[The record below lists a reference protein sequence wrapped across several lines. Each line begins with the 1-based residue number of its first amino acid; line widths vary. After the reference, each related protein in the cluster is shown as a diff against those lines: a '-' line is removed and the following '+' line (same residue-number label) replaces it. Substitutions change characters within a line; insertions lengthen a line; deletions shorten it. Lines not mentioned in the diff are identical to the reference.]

1 MQDDI
6 KMFLK
11 ENLLGYITDEV
22 ISDIFGS
29 DNNKVK
35 GLIDSTKV
43 TFKATCDALCKKW
56 DTSEKTIHPE
66 KNTLFSSYFR
76 QNIAAD
82 IENGMLSEIREYLGL
97 GNGFYFNNAQECSN
111 KKLKSRIKESKVE
124 ISFGYCPSWVEGIKH
139 YEKYVMAENK
149 KTVQAVIGKGPFRIS
164 PEHSKYE
171 VAESLW
177 NTMTPE
183 NRRKHILK
191 LNKFA
196 KYFISADVL

>member
-1 MQDDI
+1 MTATSCQHPFLINVRTSKNANMPGPAMFHLKQERKDFLHFSHALIERNESFENLNFVGGDRSSAQRGFLKPLKYSTFLPCTMHMQDDI

-11 ENLLGYITDEV
+11 ENLLGNITDEV

-35 GLIDSTKV
+35 GLIDSTKD

-82 IENGMLSEIREYLGL
+82 IENGMLTEIREYLGL
-97 GNGFYFNNAQECSN
+97 DNGFYFNNAQECSN
-111 KKLKSRIKESKVE
+111 
-124 ISFGYCPSWVEGIKH
+124 
-139 YEKYVMAENK
+139 
-149 KTVQAVIGKGPFRIS
+149 
-164 PEHSKYE
+164 
-171 VAESLW
+171 
-177 NTMTPE
+177 
-183 NRRKHILK
+183 
-191 LNKFA
+191 
-196 KYFISADVL
+196 